1 MTYDVI
7 VAGAGPGGSTIASF
21 LARQGVST
29 LVLDKSDF
37 PREKVCGDGL
47 TPQAIYWLDRI
58 GCVDEVLAETN
69 ACLKDCDLYIN
80 GDHVLTGGFPS
91 GTIYPD
97 FAVLLDRRRF
107 DNILLENAKSH
118 GARFEGNRVVRE
130 VEYEPDCVKVI
141 AQGNGER
148 FEYRAR
154 IVIGAD
160 GVSSAVSRSI
170 GNQLKMGA
178 TAVSLRTYYRD
189 VKWTGAQIKVYFH
202 RDYFPG
208 YGWLFVDD
216 AGFAN
221 IGVGYAFDP
230 NFPMLPGLRK
240 TFDAFIEN
248 ELGDMMKG
256 ATRCGAVS
264 GGSACFYRPR
274 SIVADRV
281 MLVGDA
287 ANQADPLNGGGIHKA
302 MEGAFHASQA
312 AIAALEKGDFSA
324 EMLGRYPAS
333 WCDEFELDWRTA
345 ELFLSIAKNPNL
357 KDFCLYLL
365 RQIGGLT
372 DADPQFQDFCSGVF
386 SGVIDQSSA
395 LSPRALYH
403 AFPKQPEAWLS
414 LLDRNG
420 GILAGSARLAGG
432 AIGSLATAGVRMVRN
447 PVRNLDWSL
456 EVATKMAVLAERQVQ
471 EVAAG
476 RLHRRNETS
485 GAQPRLH

>member
-1 MTYDVI
+1 MIYDVI

-21 LARQGVST
+21 LARRGVST
-29 LVLDKSDF
+29 LLLDKSDF

-69 ACLKDCDLYIN
+69 ACLKNCDLYIN
-80 GDHVLTGGFPS
+80 SEQVLTGGFPS
-91 GTIYPD
+91 GTMYPD

-107 DNILLENAKSH
+107 DNILMENAVGH
-118 GARFEGNRVVRE
+118 GAKFLSRRVVRE
-130 VEYEPDCVKVI
+130 VEFEPEYVRVI
-141 AQGNGER
+141 AQHEGER
-148 FEYRAR
+148 IEYKGR

-170 GNQLKMGA
+170 GNQLKTGA
-178 TAVSLRTYYRD
+178 TAVSLRTYFRD
-189 VKWTGAQIKVYFH
+189 VECIGSQIKVYFH

-216 AGFAN
+216 AGFGN

-230 NFPMLPGLRK
+230 NFPMLPGLRGV
-240 TFDAFIEN
+240 FDTFIEN
-248 ELGDMMKG
+248 ELAGMLKG
-256 ATRCGAVS
+256 ATQCGGIS
-264 GGSACFYRPR
+264 GGSASFYRPR
-274 SIVADRV
+274 SIVGDRV

-302 MEGAFHASQA
+302 MEGAHYASE
-312 AIAALEKGDFSA
+312 AALMALEAGDFSA
-324 EMLGRYPAS
+324 EMLEHYPAS

-345 ELFLSIAKNPNL
+345 ELFLSIAKNPSL

-365 RQIGGLT
+365 KQIGGLT
-372 DADPQFQDFCSGVF
+372 STDQQFQDFCSGVF

-403 AFPKQPEAWLS
+403 AFPKNPETWMS
-414 LLDRNG
+414 LLEHNG
-420 GILAGSARLAGG
+420 GVLTGSARLATG
-432 AIGSLATAGVRMVRN
+432 AVRSLATAGVGMIRD
-447 PVRNLDWSL
+447 PVRNLDWGI
-456 EVATKMAVLAERQVQ
+456 EIATKVTELAEKQVE

-476 RLHRRNETS
+476 LTRPPATQLDAHARPS
-485 GAQPRLH
+485 